1 MQSFFCNAHGT
12 KYMRSYSLR
21 STISAAALFAS
32 TLVSANP
39 VLRAAEEKPGTAE
52 ESRVAAAESEKENE
66 RKELDGDSGL
76 SSILSRPL
84 SSAPAAPQP
93 PSRIRLLSPEEILKN
108 RSHEIVLD
116 ADGAFVGRIFS
127 ITAEGLAP
135 APGMQVKLLTHGG
148 LVAETMTDSTGRFSV
163 SGLKRDVGGVVAI
176 GPAGMVVYGVRM
188 VEATPEQPA
197 DKEIDV
203 ESAAVLAADSAL
215 AQKLMKSAIGV
226 RDMRF
231 NTKLLVSDEE
241 FPYGEGNIA
250 TSLSYDSVQ
259 IAADGKVYGQVNLL
273 DERTGRYR
281 EVLSMKVYFLK
292 DGEAV
297 GTARVA
303 PNGSFAVAGL
313 APGVHSLVGVGRDG
327 VFGMGIEVLPFKA
340 AAAGDYVPV
349 SMFLT
354 TEVAVAP
361 IGAQNLNQANF
372 DSYFGADSGAG
383 EATDAVAATAAAAPA
398 APTGSGV
405 AGTSGGGGGGASGAG
420 LAAGIAGG
428 GLGAVLGAASD
439 SGLSGGG
446 FSNNCPPTTPSQ

>member
-1 MQSFFCNAHGT
+1 
-12 KYMRSYSLR
+12 
-21 STISAAALFAS
+21 
-32 TLVSANP
+32 
-39 VLRAAEEKPGTAE
+39 
-52 ESRVAAAESEKENE
+52 
-66 RKELDGDSGL
+66 
-76 SSILSRPL
+76 
-84 SSAPAAPQP
+84 
-93 PSRIRLLSPEEILKN
+93 
-108 RSHEIVLD
+108 
-116 ADGAFVGRIFS
+116 
-127 ITAEGLAP
+127 
-135 APGMQVKLLTHGG
+135 
-148 LVAETMTDSTGRFSV
+148 
-163 SGLKRDVGGVVAI
+163 
-176 GPAGMVVYGVRM
+176 
-188 VEATPEQPA
+188 
-197 DKEIDV
+197 
-203 ESAAVLAADSAL
+203 
-215 AQKLMKSAIGV
+215 
-226 RDMRF
+226 
-231 NTKLLVSDEE
+231 
-241 FPYGEGNIA
+241 
-250 TSLSYDSVQ
+250 
-259 IAADGKVYGQVNLL
+259 
-273 DERTGRYR
+273 
-281 EVLSMKVYFLK
+281 MKVYFLK

-372 DSYFGADSGAG
+372 DSYFGADSGAV